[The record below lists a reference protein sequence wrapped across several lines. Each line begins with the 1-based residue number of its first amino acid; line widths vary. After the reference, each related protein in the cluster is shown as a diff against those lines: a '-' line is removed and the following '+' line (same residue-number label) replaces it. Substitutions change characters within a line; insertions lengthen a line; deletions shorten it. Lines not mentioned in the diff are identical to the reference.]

1 MEKVVWAE
9 KKKLQGEIEK
19 AREQLNRAIEE
30 TADFEICYE
39 LSVNLDELI
48 ERSIDMN
55 ERERGLCKNK

>member
-39 LSVNLDELI
+39 LSVNLDKLI
-48 ERSIDMN
+48 ERYIDMH
-55 ERERGLCKNK
+55 ERERGFCKNK